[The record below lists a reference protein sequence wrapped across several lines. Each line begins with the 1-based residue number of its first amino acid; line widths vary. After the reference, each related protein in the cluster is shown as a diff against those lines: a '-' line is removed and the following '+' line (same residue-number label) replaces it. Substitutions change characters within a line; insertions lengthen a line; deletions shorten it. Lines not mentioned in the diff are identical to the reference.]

1 MLKSELNDPI
11 NSHRFDQVQGT
22 FIFITGSE
30 HNVSSLVIII
40 GFITGSM
47 LRARDLCVDM
57 ATEGDS

>member
-1 MLKSELNDPI
+1 MLRPELNDPI
-11 NSHRFDQVQGT
+11 NSHHFDQVQGT

-40 GFITGSM
+40 GFVTGSM

>member
-11 NSHRFDQVQGT
+11 NSHHFDQVQEI

-40 GFITGSM
+40 GFITDSM
-47 LRARDLCVDM
+47 LRVWDLYVDM
-57 ATEGDS
+57 ATEEDS

>member
-11 NSHRFDQVQGT
+11 NSHHFDQVQGT
-22 FIFITGSE
+22 FIFITSSE

-47 LRARDLCVDM
+47 LRVWDLYVDM
-57 ATEGDS
+57 ATEEDS

>member
-11 NSHRFDQVQGT
+11 NSHHFDQVQET

-47 LRARDLCVDM
+47 LRVWDLYVDM
-57 ATEGDS
+57 ATEEDS